1 MKKTLKAIFA
11 IVLVTCMLL
20 SIAGCSAKESGKKTG
35 TTSTYAYLVDTTDM
49 KKPELDLSNPTG
61 VLKSVLDSGVLKIAT
76 SPDYPPAEF
85 ITDDGT
91 IYGSEMMFA
100 KYIADCLGVDLQIE
114 TMDFNGTLVAVDTG
128 KVDLGVS
135 GYGWKEDRDKSYEL
149 SVGYIGS
156 DEINYHTLI
165 VAAEDADKYTTLE
178 SLVGAHIIAQASSL
192 QQMYTEDQIV
202 ALDPN
207 AGTELELVTT
217 LDQAIL
223 ALASGKCDAVALDGV
238 TASQYVES
246 SEGKFAETGIHFDT
260 DMYGSHEGNVMAAKK
275 GETQFIEVINQ
286 IITFAMENGYYE
298 QFYQQAKEQ
307 ATGE

>member
-1 MKKTLKAIFA
+1 MKKTLIA
-11 IVLVTCMLL
+11 LL
-20 SIAGCSAKESGKKTG
+20 LISLLTLSLAGCGSKSSGVKTG
-35 TTSTYAYLVDTTDM
+35 TTSTYAYLLDTTDL
-49 KKPELDLSNPTG
+49 KKPELDLSNPEGT
-61 VLKSVLDSGVLKIAT
+61 LKSVLDNGVLKIAT

-135 GYGWKEDRDKSYEL
+135 GYGWKEDRDQSYEL
-149 SVGYIGS
+149 SNGYIGNE
-156 DEINYHTLI
+156 EINYHTLI
-165 VAAEDADKYTTLE
+165 VAAGTEDKFTSLE
-178 SLVGAHIIAQASSL
+178 SMVGAHIIAQASSL
-192 QQMYTEDQIV
+192 QQMYVEDQII

-207 AGTELELVTT
+207 GGTELELVIS

-238 TASQYVES
+238 TASQYVQS
-246 SEGKFAETGIHFDT
+246 SNGAFAETGIHFDT
-260 DMYGSHEGNVMAAKK
+260 EMYGTHEGNVMAAKK
-275 GETQFIEVINQ
+275 GETQFIGIINQ
-286 IITFAMENGYYE
+286 IIDFAMENGYYE
-298 QFYQQAKEQ
+298 QFYQAAKQQAEGNQ
-307 ATGE
+307 